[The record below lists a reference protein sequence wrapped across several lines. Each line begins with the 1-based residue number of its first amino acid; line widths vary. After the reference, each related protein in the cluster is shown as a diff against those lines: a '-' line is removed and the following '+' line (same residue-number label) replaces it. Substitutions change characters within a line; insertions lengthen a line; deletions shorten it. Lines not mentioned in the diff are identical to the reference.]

1 MVFAG
6 CFAGMAP
13 KNPPNTGKRQR
24 KETPT
29 PQTSS
34 RNQSYDHEKF
44 KSRYHHNRYNQLHK
58 LSLWKERVFQINP
71 EGPYKHI
78 IQLFLN
84 QGWERL
90 LNPITDINAELV
102 QEFYA
107 NALPENPKTDEF
119 PYETFV
125 RGRTIRLTM
134 RLSTN
139 TLGTHFL

>member
-1 MVFAG
+1 
-6 CFAGMAP
+6 
-13 KNPPNTGKRQR
+13 
-24 KETPT
+24 
-29 PQTSS
+29 
-34 RNQSYDHEKF
+34 
-44 KSRYHHNRYNQLHK
+44 LHK

-78 IQLFLN
+78 LQLFLN

-125 RGRTIRLTM
+125 RGRTIRFD
-134 RLSTN
+134 REAIN
-139 TLGTHFL
+139 KYLGNPFPLDDQVF